1 MIAVAEDVGP
11 VEAATARSGGLL
23 PDRARAVAKRLTDIG
38 VSLLALLAA
47 FVPVLVIALVLR
59 VLHGVPPLYGH
70 ERVGR
75 DGRTFRCWKLRTMA
89 TDADARLAALIASSP
104 AAAREWA
111 ETRKLRADPRIL
123 GPLGRMLRRTSLD
136 ELPQFWNVLRGD
148 MSLVGPRPVV
158 HEELG
163 HYGAHVGW
171 YLAVRPGL
179 TGPWQ
184 VGGRSE
190 ASYASR
196 VRLDVGYARMPS
208 LRRDLAIL
216 VRTLAVPFE
225 QRGAC

>member
-1 MIAVAEDVGP
+1 MIAIADDLDPVAKPAAGLLSQSVRAPLKRAIDIAVSLGFVAVLAVVLP
-11 VEAATARSGGLL
+11 VLATALWL
-23 PDRARAVAKRLTDIG
+23 C
-38 VSLLALLAA
+38 
-47 FVPVLVIALVLR
+47 
-59 VLHGVPPLYGH
+59 HGVDPFYGH

-75 DGRTFRCWKLRTMA
+75 GGRRFRCWKLRTMA
-89 TDADARLAALIASSP
+89 PDADARLAALLATSP

-111 ETRKLRADPRIL
+111 ETRKLRTDPRIL
-123 GPLGRMLRRTSLD
+123 GRIGRFLRRSSLD
-136 ELPQFWNVLRGD
+136 ELPQFWNVLAGD

-158 HEELG
+158 SDELG
-163 HYGAHVGW
+163 HYGAHVDW

-196 VRLDVGYARMPS
+196 VRLDVGYARGPS
-208 LRRDLAIL
+208 LRRDAAIL

>member
-1 MIAVAEDVGP
+1 MVVLAEEFATAGNAATGGMLPPRLREVLKRGLDIFVSAVAIMI
-11 VEAATARSGGLL
+11 GLGFV
-23 PDRARAVAKRLTDIG
+23 VAI
-38 VSLLALLAA
+38 AC
-47 FVPVLVIALVLR
+47 VLWLC
-59 VLHGVPPLYGH
+59 HGVGPLYGH

-75 DGRTFRCWKLRTMA
+75 DGRIFRCWKLRTMA
-89 TDADARLAALIASSP
+89 VDADARLSALLATSP
-104 AAAREWA
+104 SAAREWA

-123 GPLGRMLRRTSLD
+123 GRIGRFLRRTSFD
-136 ELPQFWNVLRGD
+136 EVPQFWNVLVGD

-158 HEELG
+158 KDELA
-163 HYGAHVGW
+163 HYGTQIDW
-171 YLAVRPGL
+171 YLGQRPGI

-196 VRLDVGYARMPS
+196 VRMDVGYAKAPS
-208 LRRDLAIL
+208 LRRDVAIL